1 MFARRHPFLFFFLSL
16 TGMTLVFVTIIT
28 LLVTWPSDKTAG
40 FDRGEKVGVVE
51 INGVIIES
59 RQILQQLKTFRE
71 SAGIKAVVVRINSPG
86 GAVGPSQEIYRE
98 IAKTIEKKKVV
109 ASLASVAAS
118 GGYYIASAANDIV
131 ANPGTITGSIGV
143 IMSYTN
149 LEELFEKLGLS
160 PVVVKSGQYKDI
172 ASPMRTM
179 KPDEKEILQAFA
191 EDIHRQFVEDVATG
205 RDMSVEEVSRLAD
218 GRIYTGSRARELGL
232 IDRFGN
238 LEDAIDLAGQLGGI
252 EGKVTAVYPPKKDKF
267 SLLELLLGSS
277 AKNLVQQLIAGQGF
291 SQGLSGNISGGYLYQ
306 PGR

>member
-28 LLVTWPSDKTAG
+28 LLVTWPSDKTAR

-51 INGVIIES
+51 INGVIIEA
-59 RQILQQLKTFRE
+59 RQILKQLKTFRE
-71 SAGIKAVVVRINSPG
+71 SAGIKAVVLRINSPG

-98 IAKTIEKKKVV
+98 IAKTIEEKKVV
-109 ASLASVAAS
+109 ASLATVAAS
-118 GGYYIASAANDIV
+118 GGYYIASATNDIV
-131 ANPGTITGSIGV
+131 ASPGTITGSIGV
-143 IMSYTN
+143 VMSYTN

-191 EDIHRQFVEDVATG
+191 EDIHRQFVEDVAAG
-205 RDMSVEEVSRLAD
+205 RDISVEEVSRLAD
-218 GRIYTGSRARELGL
+218 GRIYTGSRAKELGL

-277 AKNLVQQLIAGQGF
+277 AKNLVQQLMAGQGF
-291 SQGLSGNISGGYLYQ
+291 SQDLSGNISGGYLYQ

>member
-160 PVVVKSGQYKDI
+160 PVVIKSGQYKDI

-191 EDIHRQFVEDVATG
+191 EDIHRQFVEDVAAG
-205 RDMSVEEVSRLAD
+205 RDISVEEVSRLAD